1 LEALEQEDIRKKE
14 EGKLETESF
23 DASKDEKNY
32 NIFSPLIERLK
43 SFFTSPITKPSWLVY
58 TGFVICI
65 ALTVF
70 LMSYTSYYHFM
81 RVRGD
86 FNNDAA
92 HLRSIFHERVAR
104 YTNVLQA
111 TASLVSSH
119 HNVLDVNH
127 WRLYVSSL
135 LSPELFP
142 GFWGVNYIENVE
154 EANLERFKKQLSQ
167 DAARELPV
175 FPASY
180 MSSFYVIKYVY
191 ANVADASYMKD
202 FRKALGFNV
211 ASNDVARNALEIARD
226 TGKPTATAPLYLVID
241 PAKQHLSFVV
251 YYPIY
256 QTEDIPK
263 DLKERRKLIKGWISA
278 PINAK
283 YFLQDLAT
291 DSVRLEVKDGTWTFL
306 SFDSSIA
313 QHGHISQKGNY
324 TVWGRTWSVEM
335 RATGSTTEP
344 FYNISYILIPI
355 LGFLLSAAVAF
366 VLWSLTTTRR
376 RAQALAKKMSDD
388 LRVSEMK
395 NRAILEN
402 VPGAMF
408 RCSAHINW
416 QMEFVSDAIELI
428 TGYEA
433 ILFTTQQKAY
443 SDILFEMDIPLVEK
457 TIGLSSRP
465 GHSYDLEYRIR
476 HKDHSLRWIS
486 ERGRVIVDPGTSL
499 PHLMGTL
506 FDVTERKRREADVR
520 SLTTALQNA
529 VEGILFVDRDFTCRT
544 VNESY
549 AALFDKLPGAFIHT
563 SWLRTFIQEDQE
575 RIISLCRNAAP
586 YDRITLDVRAL
597 QDSGD
602 SLHLYLVMVSA
613 VDDEGEVEGYYCFVR
628 DMTQRIKE
636 EEALAIAVEEAKRAN
651 KTKSEFLATMSHELR
666 TPLNAIIGYSEMLI
680 EEVEDLEDKSIE
692 EDLKK
697 INGAGRH
704 LLELINDILDV
715 SKLEAGKTT
724 YYFEKFDIKQMVKGI
739 GDLMLPAASK
749 NSNKFI
755 VDCPADIGEMYSDY
769 TKVRQGLFNLASN
782 AVKFTN
788 EGTVTLRVGPII
800 HDKRE
805 FLAFSVQ
812 DTGCGITPEQLENLF
827 QPFVQADSSTT
838 RQYGGTGLGLT
849 ITKRFCEAL
858 GGSVEVE
865 SQKDVGSTFTLLLPR
880 ITSNTVVET
889 LSRKDNQDSKTDVIP
904 KIA

>member
-1 LEALEQEDIRKKE
+1 MKTLGQKITKNSENVSSQGQDQPHPASESTQGVVDFV
-14 EGKLETESF
+14 TEKI
-23 DASKDEKNY
+23 KD
-32 NIFSPLIERLK
+32 
-43 SFFTSPITKPSWLVY
+43 FFTNPITRPSWLVY
-58 TGFVICI
+58 LGFAICI
-65 ALTVF
+65 GITVF
-70 LMSYTSYYHFM
+70 LMSYTSYYHYM
-81 RVRGD
+81 RVRDD
-86 FNNDAA
+86 FNRDVE
-92 HLRSIFHERVAR
+92 HLHSIFHERVAR

-111 TASLVSSH
+111 TASLVSSRQS
-119 HNVLDVNH
+119 VLDAHH
-127 WRLYVSSL
+127 WNLYVSSL

-142 GFWGVNYIENVE
+142 GFWGVNYIENVKE
-154 EANLERFKKQLSQ
+154 TNLPSFKKQLAQ
-167 DAARELPV
+167 DSAKEVPI
-175 FPASY
+175 FPESY

-191 ANVADASYMKD
+191 ANVADINYTKD
-202 FRKALGFNV
+202 FQKALGFNV
-211 ASNDVARNALEIARD
+211 ASNDVSRRALEYSRD

-241 PAKQHLSFVV
+241 LAKQHLSFVV
-251 YYPIY
+251 YFPIY
-256 QTEDIPK
+256 QSEQVPATVE
-263 DLKERRKLIKGWISA
+263 ERRALIKGWVSA
-278 PINAK
+278 PIHAK

-291 DSVRLEVKDGTWTFL
+291 NAVRLEVKDDSWTLL
-306 SFDSSIA
+306 SFEEKPQQDT
-313 QHGHISQKGNY
+313 HINQKVNY
-324 TVWGRTWSVEM
+324 TVWGRTWSLEM

-355 LGFLLSAAVAF
+355 LGFLLSTSVAF

-376 RAQALAKKMSDD
+376 RAQALANKMSDD

-416 QMEFVSDAIELI
+416 QMEFVSDAIEMI

-433 ILFTTQQKAY
+433 ALFTSQQKSY
-443 SDILFEMDIPLVEK
+443 SDILFELDIPFVEK
-457 TIGLSSRP
+457 TIGLVSKP
-465 GHSYDLEYRIR
+465 GHAYDLEYRIR

-486 ERGRVIVDPGTSL
+486 ERGRVVVDPQTGL

-549 AALFDKLPGAFIHT
+549 AALFNKLPGSFIHT

-597 QDSGD
+597 QESGD
-602 SLHLYLVMVSA
+602 SLYLYIVMVSA
-613 VDDEGEVEGYYCFVR
+613 VDEEGEVEGYYCFVR

-636 EEALAIAVEEAKRAN
+636 EEALAVAVEEAKRAN

-680 EEVEDLEDKSIE
+680 EEVEDYDDKTIE
-692 EDLKK
+692 ADLKK

-724 YYFEKFDIKQMVKGI
+724 YYFERFEVAKMVKGI

-749 NSNKFI
+749 NKNNFI
-755 VDCPADIGEMYSDY
+755 VDCPEDIGEMYSDY

-782 AVKFTN
+782 AVKFTSQ
-788 EGTVTLRVGPII
+788 GTITLRVGPII
-800 HDKRE
+800 HEKQE

-812 DTGCGITPEQLENLF
+812 DTGCGITPEQLEKLF

-865 SQKDVGSTFTLLLPR
+865 SQKDLGSTFTLLLPR
-880 ITSNTVVET
+880 ITRKTIVEALSQKDEQNTHKEA
-889 LSRKDNQDSKTDVIP
+889 IP